1 MADRFRT
8 RVCSV
13 TDTKDISTHDTQGAQ
28 DTTDSK
34 GFTHRVRVRYS
45 DCDMQGVV
53 FNSNY
58 FDYLDD
64 TMAMWLEAELGPSFL
79 GEFDYVV
86 KKASL
91 EWQSPARFRD
101 VVEMRPRVTRWGRTS
116 FEVSIDLSVNGRAV
130 GEAEF
135 VFISVEPEGHE
146 PTPVP
151 IPDKVRKALS
161 S

>member
-1 MADRFRT
+1 
-8 RVCSV
+8 V
-13 TDTKDISTHDTQGAQ
+13 TDTQDVSTQ
-28 DTTDSK
+28 DSPGSA
-34 GFTHRVRVRYS
+34 GFTHRIRVRYS

-64 TMAMWLEAELGPSFL
+64 AMAMWLEMVLGPSFL

-116 FEVSIDLSVNGRAV
+116 FEVAIGLSVDGRAV
-130 GEAEF
+130 GEAGF
-135 VFISVEPEGHE
+135 VFISVEPGAHE

-151 IPDKVRKALS
+151 IPDKVRNALS